1 MKNEEKLISFS
12 KEENGDYDDIY
23 EKVDHR
29 GIKFFLDKI
38 IGDEYLIPSFH
49 REFVWNKD
57 SVISL
62 LTSLFR
68 GYPIGS
74 LLLCPIN
81 EHTKKFYKPKTFN
94 YDLYEKYREL

>member
-1 MKNEEKLISFS
+1 MDINDTQIRFDIK
-12 KEENGDYDDIY
+12 ENGDYEDIY
-23 EKVDHR
+23 EKVDHK
-29 GIKFFLDKI
+29 GINFFLEKI
-38 IGDEYLIPSFH
+38 YNDDYLIPSFQ

-57 SVISL
+57 RVIML

-81 EHTKKFYKPKTFN
+81 THTKKFYKPKTFN
-94 YDLYEKYREL
+94 YIYKDEGS